1 MDVCSL
7 LLATS
12 SERFEVIR
20 YLRGSLF
27 RIASV
32 LIKYIITAKR
42 RGLIINI
49 SEVSRVGDSNMEVLV
64 LLDGFV
70 NLVPMPNI
78 VYSVLVVVWYKIKK
92 GHF

>member
-1 MDVCSL
+1 
-7 LLATS
+7 
-12 SERFEVIR
+12 
-20 YLRGSLF
+20 
-27 RIASV
+27 
-32 LIKYIITAKR
+32 
-42 RGLIINI
+42 
-49 SEVSRVGDSNMEVLV
+49 MEVLV